1 MSRNSLAIA
10 YAAKR
15 RAKYG
20 SAKPAPTPVEA
31 AAPEE
36 LNSELSE
43 ELPEE
48 DFIDE
53 PKKVNIAEIIQNIR
67 KRK

>member
-1 MSRNSLAIA
+1 MSRNNLAIA

-20 SAKPAPTPVEA
+20 SAKPTPVPVEA

-36 LNSELSE
+36 LDSELSE
-43 ELPEE
+43 ELPE
-48 DFIDE
+48 IDE